1 MAKGHT
7 TASSQG
13 GTIAY
18 FSMEIGLQA
27 DIPTYSGGL
36 GILAGDTIRAAADMA
51 VPMVAVT
58 LLYRKGYFRQALDE
72 NGRQTEKAVRWNP
85 AACLKPLRKHA
96 TLTIEARDVKVRA
109 WRYDVVGVTGAVV
122 PVLFLDTD
130 LPGNDEK
137 DRQLSRHLYGGAPE
151 YRLGQEYVLGVGG
164 VRILR
169 ALGYKDIRCF
179 HMNEGHAAFLTLEL
193 LDEATSGTKAKRL
206 KAAHIES
213 VRSKCVFTTHTP
225 VPAGHDRFSMGR
237 VRKIIGNH
245 KAWSLRKDL
254 CDSADTLNMT
264 YLALKFSRYINGVA
278 KQHGATSRTMFPAY
292 EIDSITNGVHAATW
306 TAPPF
311 QKLLDR
317 CVPAWRQDNLG
328 IRYAL
333 SVPEQKIWDAHAKCK
348 AKLIGHIAR
357 RHGVK
362 LDPNAFTIGF
372 ARRATAYKRLDLVL
386 RSAGRLKKIAAEA
399 GAFQIV
405 FAGKAHPKDEPGKKL
420 IRQVFKAQKHL
431 EPAVR
436 IVYLPD
442 YDMDLA
448 KILIPGV
455 DLWLNTPRPP
465 HEASGT
471 SGMKAAL
478 NAVPSLSILDG
489 WWTEGCVENLT
500 GWAIQSSGKR
510 KKGKKDTS
518 AALDARALYRKL
530 EKTVIPMFYHDRP
543 QYVQIMRAALALNGS
558 YFNTQRMLQEY
569 LLKAYTP

>member
-1 MAKGHT
+1 MAKGRA
-7 TASSQG
+7 TASSHG
-13 GTIAY
+13 GTVAY

-36 GILAGDTIRAAADMA
+36 GVLAGDTIRAAADVG

-58 LLYRKGYFRQALDE
+58 LLYHKGYFHQELDE
-72 NGRQTEKAVRWNP
+72 NGRQTETAVQWHP
-85 AACLKPLRKHA
+85 ADCLKPLRKRVTV
-96 TLTIEARDVKVRA
+96 TLEERDVKIRA
-109 WRYDVVGVTGAVV
+109 WRYDAVGVTGAVV

-130 LPGNDEK
+130 LPGNDER
-137 DRQLSRHLYGGAPE
+137 DRRLCHHLYGGDQD

-164 VRILR
+164 VRMLG
-169 ALGYKDIRCF
+169 ALGYEDIRCF

-193 LDEATSGTKAKRL
+193 LDRATKGTKAKRL
-206 KAAHIES
+206 TAAHIER
-213 VRSKCVFTTHTP
+213 VRSQCVFTTHTP
-225 VPAGHDRFSMGR
+225 VPAGHDRFSLRR
-237 VRKIIGNH
+237 VRRIIGDH
-245 KAWSLRKDL
+245 KAWSLRKAL
-254 CDSADTLNMT
+254 CDSPGTLNMT
-264 YLALKFSRYINGVA
+264 YLALKFSRYVNGVA
-278 KQHGATSRTMFPAY
+278 KQHGATSRAMFPAY

-311 QKLLDR
+311 QKLLDKY
-317 CVPAWRQDNLG
+317 VPGWREDNVG

-333 SVPEQKIWDAHAKCK
+333 SVPEEEIWNAHARCK
-348 AKLIGHIAR
+348 TKLIRHIAR
-357 RHGVK
+357 THGVK
-362 LDPNAFTIGF
+362 LDPDAFTIGF

-386 RSAGRLKKIAAEA
+386 HSASQLKKIAARA

-405 FAGKAHPKDEPGKKL
+405 FAGKAHPKDEAGKKL
-420 IRQVFKAQKHL
+420 IRQVFKTQTNL

-436 IVYLPD
+436 IVYLPE

-448 KILIPGV
+448 GILIPGV
-455 DLWLNTPRPP
+455 DVWLNTPRPP

-500 GWAIQSSGKR
+500 GWAIQSTGKP
-510 KKGKKDTS
+510 KKGKKDGAT
-518 AALDARALYRKL
+518 ALDARALYRKL

-543 QYVQIMRAALALNGS
+543 RYVQIMRAALALNGS

-569 LLKAYTP
+569 LVKAYQP

>member
-1 MAKGHT
+1 MAKGHAT
-7 TASSQG
+7 TSSHG
-13 GTIAY
+13 GTVAY

-27 DIPTYSGGL
+27 DLPTYSGGL
-36 GILAGDTIRAAADMA
+36 GVLAGDTIRAAADMG

-58 LLYRKGYFRQALDE
+58 LLYHKGYFRQDLDE
-72 NGRQTEKAVRWNP
+72 DGRQSETNVQWNP
-85 AACLKPLRKHA
+85 ADCLKPLRKRVTV
-96 TLTIEARDVKVRA
+96 TLEGRDVKIRA
-109 WRYDVVGVTGAVV
+109 WRYDAVGVTGAVV

-130 LPGNDEK
+130 LPGNDQR
-137 DRQLSRHLYGGAPE
+137 DRVLSHHLYGGDQD

-164 VRILR
+164 VRMLG

-193 LDEATSGTKAKRL
+193 LDEAMKGTKARRPGT
-206 KAAHIES
+206 AHIER
-213 VRSKCVFTTHTP
+213 VRSQCVFTTHTP
-225 VPAGHDRFSMGR
+225 VPAGHDRFSLRR
-237 VRKIIGNH
+237 VRQIIGNH
-245 KAWSLRKDL
+245 MAWSLRKDL
-254 CDSADTLNMT
+254 CHSPGTLNMT
-264 YLALKFSRYINGVA
+264 YLALKFSRYVNGVA
-278 KQHGATSRTMFPAY
+278 KQHGATSRAMFPAY
-292 EIDSITNGVHAATW
+292 EIDSITNGVHAGTW

-311 QKLLDR
+311 RKLLDR
-317 CVPAWRQDNLG
+317 YVPGWREDNVA

-333 SVPEQKIWDAHAKCK
+333 SVPEEKIWNAHAKCK
-348 AKLIGHIAR
+348 AKLIRHIAR
-357 RHGVK
+357 THGVK
-362 LDPNAFTIGF
+362 LDPNALTIGF

-386 RSAGRLKKIAAEA
+386 HNAGRLKKIAANA

-405 FAGKAHPKDEPGKKL
+405 FAGKAHPKDEAGKKL
-420 IRQVFKAQKHL
+420 IRQIFKAHKHL

-448 KILIPGV
+448 GILIPGV
-455 DLWLNTPRPP
+455 DVWLNTPRPP

-500 GWAIQSSGKR
+500 GWAIQSTGKP
-510 KKGKKDTS
+510 KKGKKDS
-518 AALDARALYRKL
+518 AAALDARALYQKL
-530 EKTVIPMFYHDRP
+530 EKTVLPMFYDDRSR
-543 QYVQIMRAALALNGS
+543 YIQIMRAALALNGS

-569 LLKAYTP
+569 LVKAYRP

>member
-1 MAKGHT
+1 MAKGRA

-13 GTIAY
+13 GTVAY

-27 DIPTYSGGL
+27 NIPTYSGGL
-36 GILAGDTIRAAADMA
+36 GILAGDTIRAAADMG

-58 LLYRKGYFRQALDE
+58 LLYHKGYFRQELDE
-72 NGRQTEKAVRWNP
+72 NGQQTEKATRWNP
-85 AACLKPLRKHA
+85 ADCLKPLRKRV
-96 TLTIEARDVKVRA
+96 TVTMEGRDVKIRA
-109 WRYDVVGVTGAVV
+109 WRYDVTGVTGAVV

-137 DRQLSRHLYGGAPE
+137 DRLLSHHLYGGDQD

-164 VRILR
+164 VRMLR
-169 ALGYKDIRCF
+169 ALGYEDIRCF

-193 LDEATSGTKAKRL
+193 LDEATKGTKTKRL

-213 VRSKCVFTTHTP
+213 VRSQCVFTTHTP
-225 VPAGHDRFSMGR
+225 VPAGHDRFSLRR
-237 VRKIIGNH
+237 VRQIIGSH

-254 CDSADTLNMT
+254 CDSPDTLNMT

-278 KQHGATSRTMFPAY
+278 RQHGETSRAMFPAY
-292 EIDSITNGVHAATW
+292 DIDSITNGVHAATW

-311 QKLLDR
+311 EKLLDSN
-317 CVPAWRQDNLG
+317 VPAWREDNVA

-333 SVPEQKIWDAHAKCK
+333 SVPEEKIWDAHAKCK
-348 AKLIGHIAR
+348 AKLIRHIAR
-357 RHGVK
+357 AHGVK

-386 RSAGRLKKIAAEA
+386 HSASRLKKIAMKA

-420 IRQVFKAQKHL
+420 IRQVFKVQRHL

-436 IVYLPD
+436 IVYLPE

-448 KILIPGV
+448 GILIPGV

-500 GWAIQSSGKR
+500 GWAIQSTGKPR
-510 KKGKKDTS
+510 KGKKVVS
-518 AALDARALYRKL
+518 AAMDARALYDKL

-543 QYVQIMRAALALNGS
+543 RYLRIMRAALALNGS
-558 YFNTQRMLQEY
+558 YFNTQRMVQEY
-569 LLKAYTP
+569 VIKAYTP

>member
-1 MAKGHT
+1 MVKGQA

-27 DIPTYSGGL
+27 DVPTYSGGL
-36 GILAGDTIRAAADMA
+36 GILAGDTIRAAADME

-58 LLYRKGYFRQALDE
+58 LLYRNGYFHQELDE
-72 NGRQTEKAVRWNP
+72 NGHQIEKTGRWNP
-85 AACLKPLRKHA
+85 ADHLKPLRKHV
-96 TLTIEARDVKVRA
+96 TVTMERREVKIRA

-137 DRQLSRHLYGGAPE
+137 DRPLSHYLYGGDQD

-169 ALGYKDIRCF
+169 ALGYKNIRCF

-193 LDEATSGTKAKRL
+193 LDETTKRTETKRL
-206 KAAHIES
+206 GAAHIET
-213 VRSKCVFTTHTP
+213 VRRKCVFTTHTP

-237 VRKIIGNH
+237 VRKIIGSH

-278 KQHGATSRTMFPAY
+278 KQHEETSRAMFPAY

-306 TAPPF
+306 TSPPF

-317 CVPAWRQDNLG
+317 YIPAWRHDNVG

-333 SVPEQKIWDAHAKCK
+333 SVPEEKIWDAHTRCK
-348 AKLIGHIAR
+348 AKLIGHIATA
-357 RHGVK
+357 HGVK

-372 ARRATAYKRLDLVL
+372 ARRATAYKRMDLVL
-386 RSAGRLKKIAAEA
+386 RSVNQLKKIATKA

-420 IRQVFKAQKHL
+420 IQQVFKARRHL
-431 EPAVR
+431 EPTVR

-500 GWAIQSSGKR
+500 GWAIQSEGKR
-510 KKGKKDTS
+510 KKGKKDAS

-543 QYVQIMRAALALNGS
+543 QYAQIMRAALALNGS

-569 LLKAYTP
+569 LRKAYTP